1 MRLGLAAAATA
12 ILLLA
17 GVLPPR
23 TAQAQAPIV
32 ITTSFGP
39 ASAADI
45 VARLLAAEFQP
56 VFGQPVVVKNI
67 TGAAGTI
74 AAAEVVRA
82 KPDGLTV
89 LFSPIGPIA
98 IQPSFMKNAGY
109 RTTDLAPVCMVNQ
122 SPLVMMT
129 PQNSGMR
136 TVADVVA
143 RARAKDGAMP
153 FASTGP
159 GTIPHLSMVTFA
171 RIAGV
176 QMSHVPYRG
185 PGDVMVAF
193 QTGDVQLMNDHPSSI
208 RMNGLHP
215 IATLAPRRL
224 TEFPEVPTMEEAG
237 YPVNFSIWH
246 GLFAPAAT
254 PPAIIAR
261 FEAACEAASRAPAVL
276 TGHERIQTPVVY
288 RNARDFGAI
297 VTADAARMRTII
309 EEGGLR
315 AAE

>member
-1 MRLGLAAAATA
+1 
-12 ILLLA
+12 
-17 GVLPPR
+17 
-23 TAQAQAPIV
+23 
-32 ITTSFGP
+32 
-39 ASAADI
+39 
-45 VARLLAAEFQP
+45 
-56 VFGQPVVVKNI
+56 VVKNI

-82 KPDGLTV
+82 RPDGLTV

-109 RTTDLAPVCMVNQ
+109 RTADLAPICMVNQ
-122 SPLVMMT
+122 APLVMMT
-129 PQNSGMR
+129 PQNSGLR
-136 TVADVVA
+136 TVADVIA
-143 RARAKDGAMP
+143 RARAMGGNMP

-159 GTIPHLSMVTFA
+159 GTTPHLSMVTFA
-171 RIAGV
+171 RIAGITV
-176 QMSHVPYRG
+176 VHVPYKG

-215 IATLAPRRL
+215 IATLAPQRL
-224 TEFPEVPTMEEAG
+224 ADFPDTPTMREAG
-237 YPVNFSIWH
+237 YDVNFSIWH
-246 GLFAPAAT
+246 GLFAPAGT

-261 FEAACEAASRAPAVL
+261 FEAACETAAQAPAMV
-276 TGHERIQTPVVY
+276 TGHARIQSPIVF
-288 RNARDFGAI
+288 RNARDFAAI
-297 VTADAARMRTII
+297 VTADAQRMASII

>member
-1 MRLGLAAAATA
+1 MRLRLAAACAA
-12 ILLLA
+12 LLLLA
-17 GVLPPR
+17 APAR
-23 TAQAQAPIV
+23 AQAPIV

-56 VFGQPVVVKNI
+56 AFGQPVVVKNI

-89 LFSPIGPIA
+89 LFTPIGPIA
-98 IQPSFMKNAGY
+98 IQPSFMRNAGDKAS
-109 RTTDLAPVCMVNQ
+109 DLAPICMVNQ
-122 SPLVMMT
+122 APLVMMT
-129 PQNSGMR
+129 PMNSGLK

-143 RARAKDGAMP
+143 KARAMDGNMP
-153 FASTGP
+153 FATTGP
-159 GTIPHLSMVTFA
+159 GTTPHLSMLTFA
-171 RIAGV
+171 RAAGIKLV
-176 QMSHVPYRG
+176 HVPYKG

-215 IATLAPRRL
+215 IAVLAPQRL
-224 TEFPEVPTMEEAG
+224 ADFAAAPTMREAG
-237 YPVNFSIWH
+237 YEVNFSIWH
-246 GLFAPAAT
+246 GLFAPAGTPAAT
-254 PPAIIAR
+254 IAR
-261 FEAACEAASRAPAVL
+261 FEAACEAATKAPAMI
-276 TGHERIQTPVVY
+276 TGHERIQTPIVY
-288 RNARDFGAI
+288 RNARDFAAI
-297 VTADAARMRTII
+297 VAADAQRMASII